1 MRRSSPILLSIAL
14 LFAGGYA
21 SAAESQHLSADGG
34 AACPDS
40 TAATGND
47 RNDLG
52 DADPATPTVAP
63 VRHSEKT
70 KTLVT
75 PRSNG
80 GTRAT
85 APRWHSFLPGM
96 FR

>member
-1 MRRSSPILLSIAL
+1 MRRSPIVLSIAL

-21 SAAESQHLSADGG
+21 VAAESQHLSADGS
-34 AACPDS
+34 ASCPDN
-40 TAATGND
+40 TATATD
-47 RNDLG
+47 RNELG
-52 DADPATPTVAP
+52 DADPAIATTAP
-63 VRHSEKT
+63 VRHADKA

-75 PRSNG
+75 PRSSG

>member
-1 MRRSSPILLSIAL
+1 MCRSSQILLSISL

-21 SAAESQHLSADGG
+21 AAAESQHLNADVSTPT
-34 AACPDS
+34 PDS
-40 TAATGND
+40 AATASD
-47 RNDLG
+47 RNDVG
-52 DADPATPTVAP
+52 DTDPATAVVAP
-63 VRHSEKT
+63 LRHSDKA

-75 PRSNG
+75 PRSNSAN
-80 GTRAT
+80 RSS

>member
-21 SAAESQHLSADGG
+21 AAAESQHLSADGS
-34 AACPDS
+34 ASCPDS
-40 TAATGND
+40 APTAND
-47 RNDLG
+47 RNELG
-52 DADPATPTVAP
+52 DVDPSATASP
-63 VRHSEKT
+63 VRHADKT
-70 KTLVT
+70 KTLVS
-75 PRSNG
+75 PRSNSG
-80 GTRAT
+80 NRAV